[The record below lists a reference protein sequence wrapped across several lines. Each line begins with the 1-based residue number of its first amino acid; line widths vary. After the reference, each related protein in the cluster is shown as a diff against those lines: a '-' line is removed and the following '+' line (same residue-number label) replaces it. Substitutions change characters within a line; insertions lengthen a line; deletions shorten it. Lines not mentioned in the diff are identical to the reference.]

1 MELSQLNRFA
11 RTLRIIFLGIA
22 VLYPADRTSA
32 QDQPPAR
39 PYIEEWVYKVKWGYQ
54 DEFWQLIK
62 KYQIPVLNMVKDQGG
77 ILKYEVFQPS
87 LHASDAHR
95 WDLRIV
101 IFYKTATSGAAEST
115 ISKQLFPD
123 RVAFKRDDLRRW
135 EITEDHWDLPISQ
148 MDSNADSY

>member
-1 MELSQLNRFA
+1 MELSQWKRFG
-11 RTLRIIFLGIA
+11 RTLQIFSVGMA
-22 VLYPADRTSA
+22 VFYPVAQTSA
-32 QDQPPAR
+32 QDQPAPR
-39 PYIEEWVYKVKWGYQ
+39 PYIEEWVYKVKWGHQ
-54 DEFWQLIK
+54 DELWQLIK
-62 KYQIPVLNMVKDQGG
+62 KYQIPVLNKEKEQGG

-101 IFYKTATSGAAEST
+101 IFYKTATSGAVEST